1 MTRWSAIT
9 RTRGRRSALA
19 YGSRSATAAED
30 NLNRLVRMKVKFRW
44 TIGASL
50 GRLRIGAGDDEL
62 KRRRWGCLL
71 PRCLPLR
78 RPRRC
83 APRCRTRTVFRP
95 CPFPVGDESA
105 VGELGLPGEFAL
117 EVVLGAA
124 APERGCPGL
133 ALRARRARLQ
143 FEPTELAPNDGG
155 ALVGVVLAA
164 AQEVPG
170 EHGQL
175 ARDGDRGDVAAAAG
189 GGALGEGSQRSR
201 RFRARPGRL
210 DERVPGR
217 RRPFL
222 GDATVAR
229 LRNPGLAQLRVEA
242 KVAGQVARAR
252 EAA

>member
-9 RTRGRRSALA
+9 GPAAAAPRSPTARAPRQRRKQPQPARTDESQ
-19 YGSRSATAAED
+19 
-30 NLNRLVRMKVKFRW
+30 VRW
-44 TIGASL
+44 TIGVSL

-95 CPFPVGDESA
+95 CPFPVRDESA
-105 VGELGLPGEFAL
+105 VGALGLVGEFAL

-124 APERGCPGL
+124 APQRCRPGL
-133 ALRARRARLQ
+133 ALRAWRSRLQ
-143 FEPTELAPNDGG
+143 LEPAELAPDDGG

-175 ARDGDRGDVAAAAG
+175 ACDGDRGDVAAASG
-189 GGALGEGSQRSR
+189 GGAFGEGAQRTR
-201 RFRARPGRL
+201 RLRARPGRL
-210 DERVPGR
+210 DERVPCR
-217 RRPFL
+217 SRALFR
-222 GDATVAR
+222 DAPVPR
-229 LRNPGLAQLRVEA
+229 LRDAGLAQLWVEA
-242 KVAGQVARAR
+242 EVAGEMPRIL
-252 EAA
+252 

>member
-1 MTRWSAIT
+1 
-9 RTRGRRSALA
+9 
-19 YGSRSATAAED
+19 
-30 NLNRLVRMKVKFRW
+30 MKVKFRW

-95 CPFPVGDESA
+95 GPFPVGDESA
-105 VGELGLPGEFAL
+105 VGELGLPRELAL

-133 ALRARRARLQ
+133 ALRPRGARLEL
-143 FEPTELAPNDGG
+143 EPAQLAPNDRGS
-155 ALVGVVLAA
+155 LVGVVLAA
-164 AQEVPG
+164 AEQVPG

-175 ARDGDRGDVAAAAG
+175 ARDGDRGDVAAAPG
-189 GGALGEGSQRSR
+189 GGA
-201 RFRARPGRL
+201 F
-210 DERVPGR
+210 
-217 RRPFL
+217 
-222 GDATVAR
+222 
-229 LRNPGLAQLRVEA
+229 
-242 KVAGQVARAR
+242 
-252 EAA
+252 

>member
-83 APRCRTRTVFRP
+83 APRCRTRTVSRP

-105 VGELGLPGEFAL
+105 VGELGLPGELAL

-124 APERGCPGL
+124 APQRCRPGL

-143 FEPTELAPNDGG
+143 FEPTELAPNDRG
-155 ALVGVVLAA
+155 ALIGVVLAA
-164 AQEVPG
+164 AQQMPG

-175 ARDGDRGDVAAAAG
+175 ARDGDCGDVTATSR
-189 GGALGEGSQRSR
+189 GGAFGEG
-201 RFRARPGRL
+201 A
-210 DERVPGR
+210 
-217 RRPFL
+217 
-222 GDATVAR
+222 
-229 LRNPGLAQLRVEA
+229 
-242 KVAGQVARAR
+242 
-252 EAA
+252 

>member
-1 MTRWSAIT
+1 MTSIVCSTTVLLLAEVRQDLARMTRWSAIT
-9 RTRGRRSALA
+9 GPAAVAPRSPTARAPRQRRKQPQPARTDESQ
-19 YGSRSATAAED
+19 
-30 NLNRLVRMKVKFRW
+30 VRW
-44 TIGASL
+44 TIGVSL

-83 APRCRTRTVFRP
+83 APRCRTRTVSRP
-95 CPFPVGDESA
+95 CPFPVGDEPA
-105 VGELGLPGEFAL
+105 VGELGLPGELAL

-143 FEPTELAPNDGG
+143 FESAELAPNDGG

-175 ARDGDRGDVAAAAG
+175 ARDGDRGDVAAA
-189 GGALGEGSQRSR
+189 
-201 RFRARPGRL
+201 
-210 DERVPGR
+210 
-217 RRPFL
+217 
-222 GDATVAR
+222 
-229 LRNPGLAQLRVEA
+229 
-242 KVAGQVARAR
+242 
-252 EAA
+252 